1 MKKYLLLLLITISFI
16 STNISAQDYT
26 NRDNLRRIAAENYQI
41 SKNNKEQAEAKART
55 LGLPLRKTMPDSS
68 FIELVSWQQGKA
80 PLYFLTNNLVAAK
93 TISTNKVWPADGSNY
108 NLSGKDITL
117 WEWDAGSPLT
127 THQEFNNT
135 GTCRVTVKDG
145 ASVHYHSVHVAGT
158 MIGAGVVADAKG
170 MSFEGKLNS
179 YDWNYDDSEMA
190 TDAADLNMRVSNHSY
205 GYITGWFYN
214 YLGDGLWCW
223 FGDPTVNQSE
233 DYSWGYYDQ
242 TAKTWDEVAYNAPHY
257 LICKSAGN
265 DRKSGPAAGAEHWVY
280 NNGDWAKST
289 TTREVNGGS
298 DGYDCISYNGV
309 AKNIMTVAA
318 VYDIPGGYTKPSDV
332 TMTSFS
338 SWGPADDGR
347 VKPDISANGVG
358 LYSSYNTADDS
369 YASMSGTSMATPN
382 VAGSVGLLLQHRI
395 NLAGEGHDY
404 LSSTIKGL
412 IIGTADEAGTYDG
425 PDYAFGWGLMNTK
438 KCVDLMTANAEFAE
452 DFLIQELELA
462 NGDLDQIKGRIKTAG
477 DIRVTIVW
485 NDPPGTPKTSNLL
498 NNRSALLV
506 NDLDLRLESNGT
518 VYKPWVLDP
527 ANPANAATTGD
538 NTKDN
543 VEQVYIK
550 NAGASEYAIK
560 ISHKGT
566 LADNQRY
573 SLIITGLHDMQP
585 DHVHLISPL
594 DKTTG
599 VTVCPQLN
607 WSDAGYFDTYEV
619 IIATDDAFSNVVIND
634 EDVQNSYYD
643 ICLDYNTE
651 YFWKVRSKEGTNYSD
666 WSETFSFTTVD
677 GSKAKQK
684 LVGITAKFQG
694 IPYTDLN
701 VSIPVQVELRSG
713 STLMNSTLVTSK
725 PAFIDST
732 SYTEVDFAGTTNGSY
747 WLVVRASGYLPLG
760 STQKIDLSETQKATY
775 DFTQTT
781 SKIAGADEAVVSKS
795 SSYYIRFGDLNADRK
810 IDGDDILLLK
820 SVSGVKIDKLVPN
833 VK

>member
-1 MKKYLLLLLITISFI
+1 MKKYLLLLLITTSFI
-16 STNISAQDYT
+16 STQILAQDYT
-26 NRDNLRRIAAENYQI
+26 NRDNLRRISAENYQI
-41 SKNNKEQAEAKART
+41 SKNNKEQAEAKAGA
-55 LGLPLRKTMPDSS
+55 LGLPLRKTMTDSS
-68 FIELVSWQQGKA
+68 FIELVSWSEGKA

-93 TISTNKVWPADGSNY
+93 TISTNKVWSGGGSSY

-145 ASVHYHSVHVAGT
+145 GGVHYHSVHVAGT

-179 YDWNYDDSEMA
+179 YEWNSDASEMA
-190 TDAADLNMRVSNHSY
+190 SDAADLNMRVSNHSY
-205 GYITGWFYN
+205 GYITGWYYN
-214 YLGDGLWCW
+214 YFGDALWCW
-223 FGDPTVNQSE
+223 FGDPTVNEQE
-233 DYSWGYYDQ
+233 DYNWGYYDQ
-242 TAKTWDEVAYNAPHY
+242 TAKTWDEIAYNAPYY

-265 DRKSGPAAGAEHWVY
+265 DRKRGPAAGAEHWAY
-280 NNGDWAKST
+280 INGDWAKST

-309 AKNIMTVAA
+309 AKNILTVAA
-318 VYDIPGGYTKPSDV
+318 VEDIAGGYTKASDV
-332 TMTSFS
+332 VMSSFS

-358 LYSSYNTADDS
+358 LYSAYNTANDS
-369 YASMSGTSMATPN
+369 YTSMSGTSMATPN
-382 VAGSVGLLLQHRI
+382 VAGSIGLLLQHRN
-395 NLAGEGHDY
+395 NLAGTGHDY

-412 IIGTADEAGTYDG
+412 IIGTADEAGNNDG

-438 KCVDLMTANAEFAE
+438 KSIDLMSANAELAE
-452 DFLIQELELA
+452 DFLVQELELS
-462 NGDLDQIKGRIKTAG
+462 NGDLDQIKGRIKSAG

-498 NNRSALLV
+498 NNRGALLV
-506 NDLDLRLESNGT
+506 NDLDLRLESDGT
-518 VYKPWVLDP
+518 TYKPWVLDP
-527 ANPANAATTGD
+527 VNPANAATKND

-550 NAGASEYAIK
+550 NASAGEYAIK
-560 ISHKGT
+560 ITHKGT

-573 SLIITGLHDMQP
+573 SLIITGLHDMLP
-585 DHVHLISPL
+585 DAVNLLSPF
-594 DKTTG
+594 DTTKG
-599 VTVCPQLN
+599 VTICPQLR
-607 WSDAGYFDTYEV
+607 WTEATYFDTYEV
-619 IIATDDAFSNVVIND
+619 IIATDEAFTNVVAND
-634 EDVQNSYYD
+634 EDLQNTYFD
-643 ICLDYNTE
+643 VCLDYNTK
-651 YFWKVRSKEGTNYSD
+651 YYWKVRSKEGSNYSE
-666 WSETFSFTTVD
+666 WSETFSFTTVN
-677 GSKAKQK
+677 GTKAKQK

-725 PAFIDST
+725 PAIIDSS
-732 SYTEVDFAGTTNGSY
+732 SYVEADFSRTTNGSY
-747 WLVVRASGYLPLG
+747 WLVVRASGYLPFG
-760 STQKIDLSETQKATY
+760 STQKIDLSENQKATY
-775 DFTQTT
+775 DFTQST
-781 SKIAGADEAVVSKS
+781 SKIAGADEAVVSES
-795 SSYYIRFGDLNADRK
+795 SKYYLRFGDLNADRK